1 MAKEIKFTEE
11 EVGKINQLRQ
21 DVSNV
26 FTQLGQLAIEKNRRI
41 QEVEKVENELI
52 EKHGNLQNQEKE
64 LFESLNEKYGDG
76 NYDPTTNVF
85 TPVEKTES
93 LTVKDILLQPYY
105 AYQMWKMIFEVIFEE
120 KQKKSLTTTSKHV
133 TLYM

>member
-26 FTQLGQLAIEKNRRI
+26 FTQLGQLTIEKNRRI

-85 TPVEKTES
+85 TPVEKTEE
-93 LTVKDILLQPYY
+93 TVT
-105 AYQMWKMIFEVIFEE
+105 EE
-120 KQKKSLTTTSKHV
+120 QK
-133 TLYM
+133 

>member
-1 MAKEIKFTEE
+1 MAKEIKFTKE

-52 EKHGNLQNQEKE
+52 EKHGNLQNEEKT

-85 TPVEKTES
+85 TPVEKTEE
-93 LTVKDILLQPYY
+93 TVT
-105 AYQMWKMIFEVIFEE
+105 E
-120 KQKKSLTTTSKHV
+120 KQK
-133 TLYM
+133 